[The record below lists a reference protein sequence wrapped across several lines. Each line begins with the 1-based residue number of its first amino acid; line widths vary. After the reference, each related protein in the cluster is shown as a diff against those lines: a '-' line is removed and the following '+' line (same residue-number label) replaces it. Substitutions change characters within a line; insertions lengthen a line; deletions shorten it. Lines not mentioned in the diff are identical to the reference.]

1 MMIGILLAAG
11 FSKRFGAEDKLVQ
24 TLPDGRIM
32 AVAAAK
38 NMLVAL
44 PSCIA
49 VVRDGNFPLADMLST
64 IGCQVV
70 FCDASAT
77 EMAQSLTTAVHA
89 INALPFEKSLHTGC
103 IIALAD
109 MPFIQPETIRL
120 VANTLQTNGHVVMPT
135 YQGRRGHPVGFS
147 ADYFPELL
155 EVTGDEGARAVVQRH
170 QDRVTL
176 VACDDAGI
184 LQDIDTKAALQAL
197 S

>member
-1 MMIGILLAAG
+1 MIGILLAAG
-11 FSKRFGAEDKLVQ
+11 FSKRFGAEDKLLQ

-32 AVAAAK
+32 AVAAAQ

-44 PSCIA
+44 SNCIA
-49 VVRDGNFPLADMLST
+49 VVRDTNELLANMLRET
-64 IGCQVV
+64 GCQVV
-70 FCDASAT
+70 LCDANAT
-77 EMAQSLTTAVHA
+77 EMAQSLTTAVRT
-89 INALPFEKSLHTGC
+89 ILALPAEKTTQIGC

-109 MPFIQPETIRL
+109 MPFIQPNTIRL
-120 VANTLQTNGHVVMPT
+120 VANTLQTNGHIVMPS
-135 YQGRRGHPVGFS
+135 YQGQRGHPVGFS
-147 ADYFPELL
+147 ADYFSELL
-155 EVTGDEGARAVVQRH
+155 QVTGDEGASAVVQRH